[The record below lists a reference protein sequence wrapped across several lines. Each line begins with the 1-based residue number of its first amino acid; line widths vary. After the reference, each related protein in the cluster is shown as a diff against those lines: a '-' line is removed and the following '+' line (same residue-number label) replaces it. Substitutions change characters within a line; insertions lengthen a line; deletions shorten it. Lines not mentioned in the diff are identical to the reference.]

1 MEFIYPGAGDNL
13 HSETAG
19 REYSGVTFQL
29 AHGIRSVVLAFDN
42 SCRTVRFIHQMRLVP
57 KPGKHT
63 VTVVDE
69 AGNSRSV
76 GFNIAENRL

>member
-1 MEFIYPGAGDNL
+1 
-13 HSETAG
+13 
-19 REYSGVTFQL
+19 
-29 AHGIRSVVLAFDN
+29 
-42 SCRTVRFIHQMRLVP
+42 MRLIP